1 CPGVCTGCQE
11 VPSLCLRRG
20 RGPPVF
26 LVSLSSSVWLSLLA
40 GEEACPTTPAVWP
53 WAAPHPGEGIFPC
66 PEAGA
71 RPVLYPVSSWGLGA
85 YSLWWSLPGQPLC
98 QGPGQ
103 LQVCWG
109 RGQAGGRWGSV
120 RSVQGPSLSWSLR
133 DPCLAS
139 LAGLWSSALNQ
150 GRGEGL
156 GGWVLGTSVTAS
168 PSCLQQVNGQQG
180 GGSEP
185 AAAAA
190 AVAAGD
196 KWKPPQGTDPV
207 KMENG
212 QNTAA
217 KLGLPPLT
225 PEQQEALQKVSVRLP
240 GRGGRGRGAGGGGGR
255 PVSPQAGPQC
265 SSPPRPAGQ
274 EVRHGAEHQERA
286 GEADH
291 RAPAAAAHQPAGEP
305 LGPAVRPRP
314 RRWLCWRPPCPPG
327 PGPRRPSPP
336 PPPLLCLLFLRSG
349 LWPSPRGVA
358 VLGFSRTRSWDAW
371 VSP

>member
-1 CPGVCTGCQE
+1 MPEPPESPPSSPRPGGQRGQLSHCMGWRSWGQACHKGRAPLTTCCLSWRLLLWLGQGPPRTCLPPCESCPWVLDGHGGVRWADTCPGQTGDRLGPGLSGRDGAELEAGCRW
-11 VPSLCLRRG
+11 RRAPWG
-20 RGPPVF
+20 PARGV
-26 LVSLSSSVWLSLLA
+26 LSLVFM
-40 GEEACPTTPAVWP
+40 T
-53 WAAPHPGEGIFPC
+53 PC
-66 PEAGA
+66 P
-71 RPVLYPVSSWGLGA
+71 PH
-85 YSLWWSLPGQPLC
+85 
-98 QGPGQ
+98 
-103 LQVCWG
+103 
-109 RGQAGGRWGSV
+109 
-120 RSVQGPSLSWSLR
+120 
-133 DPCLAS
+133 
-139 LAGLWSSALNQ
+139 
-150 GRGEGL
+150 
-156 GGWVLGTSVTAS
+156 
-168 PSCLQQVNGQQG
+168 
-180 GGSEP
+180 
-185 AAAAA
+185 
-190 AVAAGD
+190 
-196 KWKPPQGTDPV
+196 QGTDPV